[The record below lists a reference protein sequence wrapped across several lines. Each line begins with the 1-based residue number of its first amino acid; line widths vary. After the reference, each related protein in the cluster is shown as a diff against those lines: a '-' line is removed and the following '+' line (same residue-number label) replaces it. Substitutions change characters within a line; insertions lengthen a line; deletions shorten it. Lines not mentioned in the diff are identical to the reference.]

1 MSKTFPRHQ
10 AHRLVVR
17 VKLVRAG
24 GPDYG
29 VDPGDSMNKH
39 VKLDT
44 DASVRSRTAT
54 RRVLLLCG
62 ALVTSWTLYPL
73 GTPQSEASQ
82 IARQRG
88 HHPLVTKLVSK
99 ISDVV
104 AAA

>member
-1 MSKTFPRHQ
+1 MQ
-10 AHRLVVR
+10 ALEAVQQH
-17 VKLVRAG
+17 AG
-24 GPDYG
+24 SSSY
-29 VDPGDSMNKH
+29 
-39 VKLDT
+39 
-44 DASVRSRTAT
+44 A
-54 RRVLLLCG
+54 G